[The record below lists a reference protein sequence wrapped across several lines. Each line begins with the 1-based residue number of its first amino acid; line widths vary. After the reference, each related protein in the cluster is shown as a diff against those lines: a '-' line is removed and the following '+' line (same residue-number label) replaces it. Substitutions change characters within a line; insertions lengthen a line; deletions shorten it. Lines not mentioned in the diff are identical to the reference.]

1 MRSIAASFFAAF
13 LLAACGGP
21 PSDLCGDLVVDPE
34 TDSCQCPEGTERG
47 DDVWTCVLPDGGTIR
62 DPNAPDAS
70 RDSGPDDAGPV
81 EVDSGTDA
89 GVDAG
94 ADSGVDAGE
103 PDGGCPDLVW
113 YRDRDR
119 DGFGV
124 DDDSVTGCA
133 APDGYVAEGGDCDDE
148 CTACTPFASEICDE
162 RDNDCD
168 GTPDEGL
175 PQVTCYRDRD
185 GDGFGD
191 EMTMMLACSCPA
203 GWTQRSDLFDCGD
216 REPNAFPGQR
226 MYFADPY
233 CPGNGVSV
241 VCARGLE
248 GELLNGSFDYDC
260 DGREEHR
267 YSNYIRETDRDRRGC
282 ASASDGSCRPLA
294 RLCCVN
300 TCGEAIEQVAMC
312 TVTAGVC
319 GAVTL
324 PVTQSCQ

>member
-1 MRSIAASFFAAF
+1 MHSNAASFFAAF

-175 PQVTCYRDRD
+175 PQVTCYRDED

-191 EMTMMLACSCPA
+191 EATTMMACGCPE
-203 GWTQRSDLFDCGD
+203 GWTQRSDLFDCYD
-216 REPNAFPGQR
+216 RNANVFPGQAE
-226 MYFADPY
+226 YFSTSY
-233 CPGNGVSV
+233 CAGAFCVSSPPES
-241 VCARGLE
+241 RTT
-248 GELLNGSFDYDC
+248 SFDYDC
-260 DGREEHR
+260 DRRERTEQP
-267 YSNYIRETDRDRRGC
+267 TG
-282 ASASDGSCRPLA
+282 GSCVIAGGECSYLPGLLQTRDAECGQEVRPESCRWSGSSCALVRGA
-294 RLCCVN
+294 PVV
-300 TCGEAIEQVAMC
+300 QMC
-312 TVTAGVC
+312 R
-319 GAVTL
+319 
-324 PVTQSCQ
+324 

>member
-1 MRSIAASFFAAF
+1 MRSIAASFFAAL

-21 PSDLCGDLVVDPE
+21 SSDLCGELVVDPE

-70 RDSGPDDAGPV
+70 SRDSGMEDAGLDL
-81 EVDSGTDA
+81 DSGMDS

-94 ADSGVDAGE
+94 MDAGE
-103 PDGGCPDLVW
+103 PDGGCPELVW

-124 DDDSVTGCA
+124 DDESVTGCA

-175 PQVTCYRDRD
+175 PQVTCYRDQD

-191 EMTMMLACSCPA
+191 EMITRLACGCFE
-203 GWTQRSDLFDCGD
+203 GWTPRSDSFDCGD
-216 REPNAFPGQR
+216 RVPEAFPGQR
-226 MYFADPY
+226 LAFAEPY
-233 CPGNGVSV
+233 CGANGITE
-241 VCARGLE
+241 VCAAPLPGTRGT
-248 GELLNGSFDYDC
+248 NYDYDC
-260 DGREEHR
+260 DGVNTEA
-267 YSNYIRETDRDRRGC
+267 TPPRDILSLGASCAYASGACRQFIAGC
-282 ASASDGSCRPLA
+282 ASSGTCRS
-294 RLCCVN
+294 
-300 TCGEAIEQVAMC
+300 TCGEEVEVVEGCVVQTDLRCV
-312 TVTAGVC
+312 
-319 GAVTL
+319 
-324 PVTQSCQ
+324 PVTTRVTQRCR

>member
-1 MRSIAASFFAAF
+1 MRSIAASFFAAL

-21 PSDLCGDLVVDPE
+21 SSDLCGELVVDLE

-70 RDSGPDDAGPV
+70 RDSGLEDAGTV

-89 GVDAG
+89 SVDAG
-94 ADSGVDAGE
+94 TDAGVDAGE
-103 PDGGCPDLVW
+103 PDGGCPDRMW

-133 APDGYVAEGGDCDDE
+133 APDGYVAEGGDCDDA

-168 GTPDEGL
+168 GTVDEGL
-175 PQVTCYRDRD
+175 PQVTCYRDQD

-191 EMTMMLACSCPA
+191 EATTMMACGCPA
-203 GWTQRSDLFDCGD
+203 GWTQRSDLFDCYD
-216 REPNAFPGQR
+216 RNASVFPGQTE
-226 MYFADPY
+226 YFSTSY
-233 CPGNGVSV
+233 CAGTLCVSSPPES
-241 VCARGLE
+241 RTT
-248 GELLNGSFDYDC
+248 SFDYDC
-260 DGREEHR
+260 DRRERAQHR
-267 YSNYIRETDRDRRGC
+267 PAWAFGC
-282 ASASDGSCRPLA
+282 GELGGGECGGAVFWTAQQEA
-294 RLCCVN
+294 A
-300 TCGEAIEQVAMC
+300 TCGT
-312 TVTAGVC
+312 TVRPSTCARVAGVC
-319 GAVTL
+319 TESEAAPT
-324 PVTQSCQ
+324 TQGCR